1 MSCKEII
8 WKFFVTYT
16 LYIVKKY
23 YPRKIISSIFC
34 VAKKSKLFYFYSE
47 MNDFI
52 EIVKEKELE
61 FYNPETIFIFLKIF
75 IL

>member
-1 MSCKEII
+1 MKEEK
-8 WKFFVTYT
+8 KFLKHIVEVTKNKRKDT
-16 LYIVKKY
+16 LKC
-23 YPRKIISSIFC
+23 P
-34 VAKKSKLFYFYSE
+34 KSKLFYFYSE